1 MEESREAAEGSL
13 HLGPV
18 IGGRLEVTRSSILTV
33 SRGANSSIDLKLFLR
48 IQMIVD
54 QPDFQMISL

>member
-1 MEESREAAEGSL
+1 MEDNREAAEGSL
-13 HLGPV
+13 QLGPV
-18 IGGRLEVTRSSILTV
+18 LGGRLEVTRCPISTV